1 MRTKVETPNVKT
13 AQEVAEYLKRPLDE
27 IVKTMIFKI
36 DGEFIMFLVRGHH
49 ELNEVKLKSYFGT
62 EHVEMATQMKLLIL

>member
-1 MRTKVETPNVKT
+1 
-13 AQEVAEYLKRPLDE
+13 
-27 IVKTMIFKI
+27 MIFKI

-62 EHVEMATQMKLLIL
+62 EHVEMATPDEIVNLVDANPGLLVLFLIKILKFMPIITYKI

>member
-1 MRTKVETPNVKT
+1 
-13 AQEVAEYLKRPLDE
+13 
-27 IVKTMIFKI
+27 MIFKI
-36 DGEFIMFLVRGHH
+36 DGEFIMLLVRGHH